1 MIYHG
6 LLSVRGLASEKP
18 LLDLFVEYQAL
29 SLVSYGMMI
38 TDFYYGYMLGY
49 TVNQS
54 AAMYS
59 YLRPVDINEQS

>member
-6 LLSVRGLASEKP
+6 PGYRNTLTNEKA
-18 LLDLFVEYQAL
+18 LDLFVEYKAL

-38 TDFYYGYMLGY
+38 TDFYYGYTLGY

>member
-1 MIYHG
+1 MAFYTAEPG
-6 LLSVRGLASEKP
+6 WVRKRYSI
-18 LLDLFVEYQAL
+18 LDLFVEYQAL

>member
-1 MIYHG
+1 M
-6 LLSVRGLASEKP
+6 
-18 LLDLFVEYQAL
+18 LDLFVEYQAL

>member
-1 MIYHG
+1 MAFCPCVGWRAKNRY
-6 LLSVRGLASEKP
+6 SM
-18 LLDLFVEYQAL
+18 LDLFVEYKAL

-38 TDFYYGYMLGY
+38 TDFYYGYTLGY

>member
-1 MIYHG
+1 M
-6 LLSVRGLASEKP
+6 
-18 LLDLFVEYQAL
+18 LDLFVEYKAL

-38 TDFYYGYMLGY
+38 TDFYYGYTLGY